1 MNILMVGVDEQTKGG
16 MWAVVENYLNDKSFC
31 EKTNLKYI
39 STSITGSKVSRILFT
54 VKAYLKILKSLVRG
68 HFDIVHIH
76 MSEKGSVYRKNIV
89 IALAK
94 MFHCKIVLHMHGA
107 EFEKWYLESSE
118 RNQSFVR
125 KVVNKA
131 DRVLILGEYWKPFI
145 SSLLAEHS
153 KLRVLYNAVSVKD
166 TNQYNENA
174 KNILF
179 LGAVIQRKGVYDLL
193 DVFAEIDSEL
203 DDECKLLIY
212 GPDFDKKIE
221 EEIKSKNLENRVFYK
236 GWLDKS
242 AQQNVFQNILLNVL
256 PSYNEGLPMT
266 ILETM
271 AFGIPNI
278 TTDVAAIPEA
288 VDDSNGY
295 LIKAGDKSA
304 LKAALL
310 SAIENDVLRI
320 AKSKEAYRTAKEKF
334 SIEHHLNELVKI
346 YEELKE

>member
-1 MNILMVGVDEQTKGG
+1 MV
-16 MWAVVENYLNDKSFC
+16 
-31 EKTNLKYI
+31 
-39 STSITGSKVSRILFT
+39 
-54 VKAYLKILKSLVRG
+54 
-68 HFDIVHIH
+68 
-76 MSEKGSVYRKNIV
+76 
-89 IALAK
+89 
-94 MFHCKIVLHMHGA
+94 
-107 EFEKWYLESSE
+107 LESSE